1 MQFIN
6 VRELRMKSSA
16 IWQQLDQDGYMV
28 VTSNGKPVALLS
40 SVEDQDLDE
49 YIQAVK
55 RARAILAIN
64 RMQEKSLK
72 DGRDKLTDDEI
83 GAEIQAVRRSRR

>member
-1 MQFIN
+1 M
-6 VRELRMKSSA
+6 RSSA

-40 SVEDQDLDE
+40 SVKDNDLDE
-49 YIQAVK
+49 YIQTVK

-64 RMQEKSLK
+64 RMQEKSVK
-72 DGRDKLTDDEI
+72 DGRDKLTDEEI

>member
-6 VRELRMKSSA
+6 VRELRMRSSA
-16 IWQQLDQDGYMV
+16 IWQRLDQDGYMV

-40 SVEDQDLDE
+40 SVEDNDLDE

-64 RMQEKSLK
+64 RMQEKSIK
-72 DGRDKLTDDEI
+72 DGRDKLTDEEI
-83 GAEIQAVRRSRR
+83 RAEIQTVRRSRR